1 MKLTIAT
8 IIIACAISAG
18 YGQAPT
24 LRIQTDDPNLPSDL
38 YYGNT
43 KVKPL
48 RVRPG
53 TNPAQFITIADNDFF
68 VQQQYID
75 FLNRMPDNS
84 GFTFWLGQISSC
96 GSNQPCIDVTRIND
110 SGAFFLSIEFQQTGY
125 LVERMY
131 KAAYGDAPNAIS
143 NFGPAH
149 NVVAPIVK
157 FTDFIPDVK
166 QIGKDVIVNQTGW
179 EAKLAANKVAFSEAF
194 VQRSQFTAKYATSLT
209 PTQFVTQ
216 IADLAGVPAN
226 DPDRAA
232 AISEFGSATNTGD
245 VPARGRALRDIAE
258 NATLNNAEQN
268 RAFVLMQYFGY
279 LRRDPNNGNG
289 DTDYT
294 GYDFW
299 LQKLNAANGNFISA
313 EMVKAFI
320 TSSEYLNRF

>member
-8 IIIACAISAG
+8 IIIACAVGAI

-24 LRIQTDDPNLPSDL
+24 LRIQTDDPNLPSEL

-53 TNPAQFITIADNDFF
+53 TNPAQFITIADSDFF

-84 GFTFWLGQISSC
+84 GFTFWLGQISGC
-96 GSNQPCIDVTRIND
+96 GSNQSCTDVARIND

-131 KAAYGDAPNAIS
+131 KSAYGDAPNAIS
-143 NFGPAH
+143 NLGPQH
-149 NVVAPIVK
+149 TVVAPVVK
-157 FTDFIPDVK
+157 FTEFIPDVK
-166 QIGKDVIVNQTGW
+166 QIGNGVIVNQGNW
-179 EAKLAANKVAFSEAF
+179 QAQLAANKVAFGETF
-194 VQRSQFTAKYATSLT
+194 VQRSRFTSAYATTMT
-209 PTQFVTQ
+209 PTAFVNQ
-216 IADLAGVPAN
+216 MADFAGVPAN
-226 DPDRAA
+226 DPDRAK
-232 AISEFGSATNTGD
+232 AISEFGSATNTSD

-258 NATLNNAEQN
+258 NTTVNSAEQN
-268 RAFVLMQYFGY
+268 RAFVMMQYFGY

-299 LQKLNAANGNFISA
+299 LTKLNQANGNFISA